1 MSNNVK
7 MSAKR
12 SQKNII
18 KRVKIIQ
25 KQKFLKN
32 TKNSKIPFE
41 YLDVSIR
48 QCGSQHEWG
57 KPVNQY

>member
-1 MSNNVK
+1 

-12 SQKNII
+12 SQKNIT
-18 KRVKIIQ
+18 KHVKIIQ
-25 KQKFLKN
+25 KQKFVKN
-32 TKNSKIPFE
+32 TKNSKSPFE
-41 YLDVSIR
+41 YLDVSMR